1 MAISSWSLVRVY
13 GTWTDHQGMLL
24 TGNYKI
30 KVPTRLTNSA
40 ADIIIPAG
48 VFASGTL
55 NTTAGVPS
63 LSVLCPSTDDP
74 DIQQD
79 GWLLEVEVT
88 FTFGLAGEKYVIEVP
103 ISNRPIE
110 DGGNGLGINL
120 RTIALTSQLPPQ
132 AAMYGVGT
140 AGGLAVL
147 SNDGTSVLD
156 SNGDPIASSGAE
168 TITGVKTFAT
178 SPIVPDSSF
187 TPAKLNVSATVKS
200 MLSAADAAGARTA
213 IGAADAAAVPQV
225 FPVDRFASPTEAL
238 AALVAG
244 GGGVLLFTPGS
255 TYTGVALELTASV
268 PTKIVAYGA
277 TLKPPSGGTC
287 VTFAAGRSQ
296 SKVLSMEGGL
306 IDCDGLSAVG
316 VKLVDHYGGVLRDIT
331 INKPTQGVLLTD
343 STGWTESSQLS
354 NILVKGASVAGFDLQ
369 TAGGTGSFGYAA
381 WNLVHAD
388 NIPAGGVGFRIG
400 AGAGF
405 SNSTIGNLVL
415 HSTAINSTGMQVAGD
430 LGYSTRIDVVIEA
443 LAAVMTGSVALDIV
457 GGGTLSGCDL
467 NMNILNPGTGGW
479 ATKVRNP
486 GNRPFQA
493 RMPRNRRVAALSTSN
508 VEETGVLEEGTS
520 ILSTQPM
527 FTRAAD
533 GAMKWGPGSTTA
545 PDVTLQRAGTSLL
558 QLIGSLQIT
567 SGNLTPSGGM
577 RLATGVTT
585 GSGGF
590 GTGSATLALVDASAG
605 AVTRTLYTT
614 TTPGF
619 CYIVTRVNSGANAVN
634 VAPPGGGTI
643 NGSSS
648 PIVLGSAGES
658 VMVFSTS
665 TSGAWI
671 ACRLA
676 AA

>member
-1 MAISSWSLVRVY
+1 MTTETFPLPATYAY
-13 GTWTDHQGMLL
+13 G
-24 TGNYKI
+24 
-30 KVPTRLTNSA
+30 KVVGRIIYALADTAEDVDDKPQARA
-40 ADIIIPAG
+40 AAG
-48 VFASGTL
+48 T
-55 NTTAGVPS
+55 
-63 LSVLCPSTDDP
+63 
-74 DIQQD
+74 
-79 GWLLEVEVT
+79 VT
-88 FTFGLAGEKYVIEVP
+88 FTPKSTGAKVTSADYSAIVMNGAVRANLSSTGRILDGEGRQGIWLITGIYRVTFAFTATSDGLRGALPEFLIEVTTDHTDLAP
-103 ISNRPIE
+103 LDLATAAPASVPEGAVVQTVVLPTGSGIVSRNATTGAIE
-110 DGGNGLGINL
+110 YIDPDDLASTVDGLSDAS
-120 RTIALTSQLPPQ
+120 T
-132 AAMYGVGT
+132 VGK
-140 AGGLAVL
+140 AV
-147 SNDGTSVLD
+147 
-156 SNGDPIASSGAE
+156 
-168 TITGVKTFAT
+168 VKAT
-178 SPIVPDSSF
+178 
-187 TPAKLNVSATVKS
+187 
-200 MLSAADAAGARTA
+200 DAAAARSA

-255 TYTGVALELTASV
+255 TYTGVALELTVSV

-316 VKLVDHYGGVLRDIT
+316 VKLVDHYGGVLRDVT
-331 INKPTQGVLLTD
+331 INRPTQGVLLTD

-354 NILVKGASVAGFDLQ
+354 NVLVKAASVAGFDLQ

-479 ATKVRNP
+479 ATKVQNP

-520 ILSTQPM
+520 IFSTQPM

-558 QLIGSLQIT
+558 QLIGSLQVT
-567 SGNLTPSGGM
+567 SGNFTPSGGM

-665 TSGAWI
+665 TSGAWV
-671 ACRLA
+671 ACRLSA
-676 AA
+676 A

>member
-55 NTTAGVPS
+55 DTTAGVPS

-103 ISNRPIE
+103 IANRPIE

-132 AAMYGVGT
+132 AAMYGVGV
-140 AGGLAVL
+140 AGGLATLSEDGLAVL
-147 SNDGTSVLD
+147 NADGNPIEPAVTWDDLPGGALPPSV
-156 SNGDPIASSGAE
+156 
-168 TITGVKTFAT
+168 
-178 SPIVPDSSF
+178 IVPAGRVD
-187 TPAKLNVSATVKS
+187 AATAVET
-200 MLSAADAAGARTA
+200 LLTAADAAAARVA

-238 AALVAG
+238 TALVNA
-244 GGGVLLFTPGS
+244 GGGVLLFTPGT

-296 SKVLSMEGGL
+296 SKVLSLEGGL

-316 VKLVDHYGGVLRDIT
+316 VKLVDHYGGVLRDVT
-331 INKPTQGVLLTD
+331 VNKPTQGVLLTD

-354 NILVKGASVAGFDLQ
+354 NIVVKGASVAGFDLQ

-479 ATKVRNP
+479 ATKVQNP

-493 RMPRNRRVAALSTSN
+493 RMPRNRRVAGLSTSN
-508 VEETGVLEEGTS
+508 VEETGVLEEGAS
-520 ILSTQPM
+520 IFSTQPM

-533 GAMKWGPGSTTA
+533 GAMKWGPGSATA
-545 PDVTLQRAGTSLL
+545 PDVTLQRAGASLL

-567 SGNLTPSGGM
+567 SGNFTPTGGM

-590 GTGSATLALVDASAG
+590 STGSATLALVDASAG

-665 TSGAWI
+665 TSGAWV